1 MNPTEVSQGLFSLL
15 PSFSTLQTPLSAA
28 ADAADSDFSSLLDGL
43 ATALTASDQTV
54 EPLPPEGQP
63 LPQQVATDIT
73 TLQPAGLLAGI
84 REAASASKRLAAELP
99 GMEAAPES
107 QQADDGATVL
117 TLPGTAVPM
126 DAAVRP
132 PVSAVTAQ
140 SAAGAIADKAAT
152 QAGVVKGMVPGA
164 GKTLADSVAGDDT
177 AADVEL
183 LSEAADADA
192 QSRQVTRIKADNP
205 SVNESLRTATPSPPA
220 TTDTQPAVM
229 PVAVQPSAA
238 QTEATVLGDSVLV
251 TEAEAEQL
259 EQQQQLTDNK
269 ERLEFGRD
277 KERWAP
283 AMGSRILTMVADNVQ
298 QAEIHL
304 DPPELGSLE
313 IKLQVNQD
321 QASVQIQ
328 AQNPQVRDVLEANAQ
343 RLREALAEQGLE
355 LAGFDVSQ
363 QQANQEGQSQG
374 DGQGTDDHAAAEAT
388 VLAAGESAGETV
400 SPAQESRSLLD
411 AYA

>member
-28 ADAADSDFSSLLDGL
+28 GDAADSDFSSLLDGL
-43 ATALTASDQTV
+43 TMALAASDQAV
-54 EPLPPEGQP
+54 ESLPPEGQP
-63 LPQQVATDIT
+63 LPQQTAIDFTV
-73 TLQPAGLLAGI
+73 LQPAGLLAGI
-84 REAASASKRLAAELP
+84 REATSASKRLAAELP
-99 GMEAAPES
+99 GMEATPES
-107 QQADDGATVL
+107 QQADDGAAVS
-117 TLPGTAVPM
+117 TLPG
-126 DAAVRP
+126 AAVRP
-132 PVSAVTAQ
+132 LTPAATAQ
-140 SAAGAIADKAAT
+140 SAAVATADKAAL
-152 QAGVVKGMVPGA
+152 VKGVLPGT
-164 GKTLADSVAGDDT
+164 GKALADGVAGDDT

-205 SVNESLRTATPSPPA
+205 SVNEPLRTATPSPA
-220 TTDTQPAVM
+220 AMTDTQPAVM

-374 DGQGTDDHAAAEAT
+374 DGQGTDDHAATEAT

>member
-1 MNPTEVSQGLFSLL
+1 MNPTDVSQGLFSLL

-28 ADAADSDFSSLLDGL
+28 GDAADSDFSSLLDGL
-43 ATALTASDQTV
+43 TTALTASDQTV
-54 EPLPPEGQP
+54 ESLPPEGQP
-63 LPQQVATDIT
+63 LPQQTAIDFTA
-73 TLQPAGLLAGI
+73 LQPAGLLAGI
-84 REAASASKRLAAELP
+84 REATSASKRLAAELP
-99 GMEAAPES
+99 GMEAIPES

-117 TLPGTAVPM
+117 TLSGAAVPVG
-126 DAAVRP
+126 AAVRP
-132 PVSAVTAQ
+132 LT
-140 SAAGAIADKAAT
+140 SAATTQSPAVATADKAALVK
-152 QAGVVKGMVPGA
+152 GVVPGVVPGA
-164 GKTLADSVAGDDT
+164 GKALADGVAGDET
-177 AADVEL
+177 AAEAEL
-183 LSEAADADA
+183 LNEGADADA
-192 QSRQVTRIKADNP
+192 QGRQVTRIKADNQ
-205 SVNESLRTATPSPPA
+205 SVNEPLRTATPSPA
-220 TTDTQPAVM
+220 AMTDTQPAVVS
-229 PVAVQPSAA
+229 VAVQPPAA

-321 QASVQIQ
+321 QASVQVQ

-363 QQANQEGQSQG
+363 QQTNQEGQSQG
-374 DGQGTDDHAAAEAT
+374 DGQGTDDNPAAEAA

>member
-1 MNPTEVSQGLFSLL
+1 MNPTDVSQGLFSLL

-28 ADAADSDFSSLLDGL
+28 GDAADSDFSSLLDGL
-43 ATALTASDQTV
+43 TMALTASDQAV
-54 EPLPPEGQP
+54 ESLPPEGQS
-63 LPQQVATDIT
+63 LPQQTAIDFTA
-73 TLQPAGLLAGI
+73 LQPAGLLAGI
-84 REAASASKRLAAELP
+84 REATSASKRLAAELP
-99 GMEAAPES
+99 GMEATPES

-117 TLPGTAVPM
+117 TLPGASVPVG
-126 DAAVRP
+126 AAVRP
-132 PVSAVTAQ
+132 LTPAATAQ
-140 SAAGAIADKAAT
+140 SPAVATADKAAL
-152 QAGVVKGMVPGA
+152 VKGVLPGA
-164 GKTLADSVAGDDT
+164 GNALADSAAGDDT

-183 LSEAADADA
+183 LSEGADADA
-192 QSRQVTRIKADNP
+192 QGRQVTRIKADNQ
-205 SVNESLRTATPSPPA
+205 SVNEPLRTATPSPA
-220 TTDTQPAVM
+220 AMTDTQPAVVS
-229 PVAVQPSAA
+229 VAVQPPAA

-321 QASVQIQ
+321 QASVQVQ

-363 QQANQEGQSQG
+363 QQTNQEGQSQG
-374 DGQGTDDHAAAEAT
+374 DGQGTDDNPAAEAA
-388 VLAAGESAGETV
+388 VLAAGESAGEAV